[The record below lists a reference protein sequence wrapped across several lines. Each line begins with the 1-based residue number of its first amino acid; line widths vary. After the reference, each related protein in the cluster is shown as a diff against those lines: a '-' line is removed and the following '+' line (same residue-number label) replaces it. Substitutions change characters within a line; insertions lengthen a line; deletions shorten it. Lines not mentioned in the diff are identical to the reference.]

1 MASIETLY
9 RKPVRPETVIQF
21 GEGGF
26 LRGFFDWMLKKAND
40 AGACSGSVVVVQPIA
55 KGLCGVLTAQNCL
68 YTHLA
73 RGAEGV
79 DRTVVDVISRCVNPY
94 EDYEAFL
101 SLAEIPTMQVI
112 VSNTTEA
119 GIAYEAGDRLTD
131 TPPVSYPA
139 KLTALLYRRY
149 QRGLPGFL
157 ILPCELIDR
166 NGENLRRI
174 VLRYAEEWGLGADF
188 IRFIEEENRFCCTRV
203 DRINTGFPRGEHI
216 DLGYEDRMLNTSE
229 YFHLWVIEGRKEW
242 SETLPL
248 HRAGLNVLWTD
259 DLSMYRTRKVRI
271 LNGAHTSTV
280 AHALLSGI
288 ETVGEALADPDMRA
302 FMRQS
307 VFEEIIPTLD
317 LPREE
322 LIDYAENVM
331 TRFAN
336 PYIRHEW
343 ASISLNS
350 VSKFKVRVLPSLLEY
365 ERRFGKLPHNLTF
378 SLARLIELYRTR
390 EVNDDPRAIERMKHG
405 TVHEILSDEFLWGE
419 DISHLEGAVSA
430 FLKEGQA

>member
-1 MASIETLY
+1 MASIEEIYSVTA
-9 RKPVRPETVIQF
+9 RPEAVIQF

-40 AGACSGSVVVVQPIA
+40 AGVCCANAAVVQPIA
-55 KGLCGVLTAQNCL
+55 EGRCADLEAQRGL

-73 RGAEGV
+73 RGVEGV

-101 SLAEIPTMQVI
+101 RLAENPDARVI

-119 GIAYEAGDRLTD
+119 GIAYEAGDALADR
-131 TPPVSYPA
+131 PPRSFPA
-139 KLTALLYRRY
+139 KLTALLYRRF

-157 ILPCELIDR
+157 LLPCELIEQ
-166 NGENLRRI
+166 NGARLREL
-174 VLRYAEEWGLGADF
+174 VLRYAGEWGLGEDF
-188 IRFIEEENRFCCTRV
+188 ERFVREENHFCSTLV
-203 DRINTGFPRGEHI
+203 DRINTGFPRGEAI
-216 DLGYEDRMLNTSE
+216 DLGYEDRLLNASE
-229 YFHLWVIEGRKEW
+229 FFHLWVIEGRKEW
-242 SETLPL
+242 SQVLPL
-248 HRAGLNVLWTD
+248 HRAGLNVLWVD

-280 AHALLSGI
+280 AHAMLSGI
-288 ETVGEALADPDMRA
+288 GTVGEALADPDMRA

-307 VFEEIIPTLD
+307 VFEEILPTLD

-322 LIDYAENVM
+322 LTGYAEDVLR
-331 TRFAN
+331 RFAN

-343 ASISLNS
+343 AAISLNS
-350 VSKFKVRVLPSLLEY
+350 VSKFRVRVLPSLLEY
-365 ERRFGKLPHNLTF
+365 ERRFGRWPHNLTF

-390 EVNDDPRAIERMKHG
+390 EGNDDPRAVRRLKEG
-405 TVHEILSDEFLWGE
+405 TLREILSDETLWGQ
-419 DISHLEGAVSA
+419 DISRLEGPVSA
-430 FLKEGQA
+430 FLGEVRA

>member
-1 MASIETLY
+1 
-9 RKPVRPETVIQF
+9 
-21 GEGGF
+21 
-26 LRGFFDWMLKKAND
+26 
-40 AGACSGSVVVVQPIA
+40 
-55 KGLCGVLTAQNCL
+55 
-68 YTHLA
+68 
-73 RGAEGV
+73 
-79 DRTVVDVISRCVNPY
+79 
-94 EDYEAFL
+94 
-101 SLAEIPTMQVI
+101 
-112 VSNTTEA
+112 
-119 GIAYEAGDRLTD
+119 
-131 TPPVSYPA
+131 
-139 KLTALLYRRY
+139 
-149 QRGLPGFL
+149 
-157 ILPCELIDR
+157 
-166 NGENLRRI
+166 
-174 VLRYAEEWGLGADF
+174 
-188 IRFIEEENRFCCTRV
+188 
-203 DRINTGFPRGEHI
+203 
-216 DLGYEDRMLNTSE
+216 MLNTSE

-302 FMRQS
+302 FMRKS

-390 EVNDDPRAIERMKHG
+390 EVNDDPRAVERMKHG

-419 DISHLEGAVSA
+419 DISHLERAVSA

>member
-1 MASIETLY
+1 MAWIQEVY
-9 RKPVRPETVIQF
+9 HKPERPETVIQF

-40 AGACSGSVVVVQPIA
+40 KGVCDASVVIVQPIA
-55 KGLCGVLTAQNCL
+55 KGLCGALEAQNGL

-101 SLAEIPTMQVI
+101 RLAELPTMRVI

-119 GIAYEAGDRLTD
+119 GIAYEPGDRLTD
-131 TPPVSYPA
+131 TPPVSFPA

-149 QRGLPGFL
+149 QKGLPGFL

-166 NGENLRRI
+166 NGENLERI
-174 VLRYAEEWGLGADF
+174 VLRYAAEWSLGEDF
-188 IRFIEEENRFCCTRV
+188 ARFVREENHFCCTLV
-203 DRINTGFPRGEHI
+203 DRINTGFPKGETI

-229 YFHLWVIEGRKEW
+229 YFHLWVIEGKQEW
-242 SETLPL
+242 AQTLPL
-248 HRAGLNVLWTD
+248 QKAGLNVLWTD

-288 ETVGEALADPDMRA
+288 ETVGEALADPDMQA
-302 FMRQS
+302 FMRKS

-322 LIDYAENVM
+322 LVDYAENVM

-365 ERRFGKLPHNLTF
+365 ERRFGSLPHNLTF
-378 SLARLIELYRTR
+378 SLARLIELYKTR
-390 EVNDDPRAIERMKHG
+390 EVSDDPRAVERMKNG
-405 TVHEILSDEFLWGE
+405 TVHEILADEFLWGE

>member
-1 MASIETLY
+1 MTDDD
-9 RKPVRPETVIQF
+9 RQ
-21 GEGGF
+21 GF
-26 LRGFFDWMLKKAND
+26 
-40 AGACSGSVVVVQPIA
+40 QPG
-55 KGLCGVLTAQNCL
+55 KLCGVLTAQNCL

-101 SLAEIPTMQVI
+101 SLAEIPTMQVV

-188 IRFIEEENRFCCTRV
+188 IRFIEEENRFCCTLV
-203 DRINTGFPRGEHI
+203 DRINTGFPKGEHI

-302 FMRQS
+302 FMRKS

-350 VSKFKVRVLPSLLEY
+350 VSKLNYDDCRDGISNTFTITPATLGGDEETRIE
-365 ERRFGKLPHNLTF
+365 NLTALLDGYF
-378 SLARLIELYRTR
+378 NIDEIHAAHHLNVNVLNRETLEDAMEHPELYPNLTIRVSGYAVNFVRLSRAQQLEVIARTF
-390 EVNDDPRAIERMKHG
+390 
-405 TVHEILSDEFLWGE
+405 HE
-419 DISHLEGAVSA
+419 AM
-430 FLKEGQA
+430 